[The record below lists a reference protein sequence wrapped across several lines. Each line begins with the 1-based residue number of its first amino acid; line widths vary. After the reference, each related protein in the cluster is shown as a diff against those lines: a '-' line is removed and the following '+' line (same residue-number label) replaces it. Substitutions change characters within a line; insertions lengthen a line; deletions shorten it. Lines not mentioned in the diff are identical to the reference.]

1 MDFGLF
7 KENRRGENT
16 REALTSAKARK
27 GQTRKADAQL
37 RTQVV
42 DLKHSSAIDKR
53 IRNKAQ
59 KLAKRELKRAG
70 LLY

>member
-37 RTQVV
+37 RTQAV
-42 DLKHSSAIDKR
+42 DSAHSLKLDRSEAQ
-53 IRNKAQ
+53 RNNRR
-59 KLAKRELKRAG
+59 AKRAK
-70 LLY
+70 

>member
-37 RTQVV
+37 RTQAV
-42 DLKHSSAIDKR
+42 DLQHSLKLDRSEAQ
-53 IRNKAQ
+53 RNNRR
-59 KLAKRELKRAG
+59 AKRTK
-70 LLY
+70 

>member
-37 RTQVV
+37 RTQAV
-42 DLKHSSAIDKR
+42 DLQHSLKLDRSEAQ
-53 IRNKAQ
+53 RNTRR
-59 KLAKRELKRAG
+59 AKRTK
-70 LLY
+70 